1 MFFRFSDTGSNAQSR
16 PFGYDDPSSPQK
28 NNFALHTYTL
38 GENSAI
44 TDRFTNELRVNYSSN
59 VASSQQTL
67 DNFGGAVPTNLAQAA
82 DVATDVS
89 SILSMGLGPSSSD
102 YAQIFTGP
110 TLSSQVQWNLI
121 DTVSRIVG
129 HHAFKFGV
137 DFRRLTPTNGP
148 YPYVYWGFPDETS
161 VEVNLAPYVISGAN
175 LAIYPLFKNFSSFA
189 QDEWRVSA
197 RLNLSLGLRWELN
210 PPASAWKGIKPYTL
224 IGADEPDTAT
234 LAPYGTPLW
243 HTTWFNFA
251 PRFGAAYVASN
262 RSGVETVIRAGGGLF
277 FDTGQQ
283 QGALD
288 LAAGPG
294 TGSSSAEFSL
304 PYPQVPSIPRVV
316 QPTPPYIGENLGNV
330 IGYAPHL
337 QLPYTLQW
345 NASLQ
350 QAFGQMQSLTI
361 SYVGSHAAR
370 LLTDEYVVAP
380 NNPAFGSYAYVQ
392 NGNTSDY
399 NSLQAQFQRR
409 LSAGL
414 TALASYTWSHCLDY
428 GSSNLV
434 FGYQRGNCDFDVRQ
448 NFSSAFSYS
457 APSFGQDKVEKAVLN
472 HWGLDTRFTT
482 RAAFPVTLSGNQLVY
497 PDDHLYDAGLNL
509 VPGQPV
515 YLYGANCA
523 STLLALG
530 DLSQG
535 QNCPGGRAI
544 NPNAF
549 VDVEAGLGNAP
560 RNFARG
566 FDAVQLDTAVR
577 REFSIHEGWKLQ
589 FRAEAFNVLN
599 HPNFGNVQG
608 GFGSSNFGQAIATLA
623 SSLGVLSPLYQMGGP
638 RSMQFALRV
647 DF

>member
-1 MFFRFSDTGSNAQSR
+1 
-16 PFGYDDPSSPQK
+16 
-28 NNFALHTYTL
+28 
-38 GENSAI
+38 
-44 TDRFTNELRVNYSSN
+44 
-59 VASSQQTL
+59 
-67 DNFGGAVPTNLAQAA
+67 
-82 DVATDVS
+82 
-89 SILSMGLGPSSSD
+89 
-102 YAQIFTGP
+102 
-110 TLSSQVQWNLI
+110 
-121 DTVSRIVG
+121 
-129 HHAFKFGV
+129 
-137 DFRRLTPTNGP
+137 
-148 YPYVYWGFPDETS
+148 
-161 VEVNLAPYVISGAN
+161 
-175 LAIYPLFKNFSSFA
+175 
-189 QDEWRVSA
+189 
-197 RLNLSLGLRWELN
+197 
-210 PPASAWKGIKPYTL
+210 
-224 IGADEPDTAT
+224 
-234 LAPYGTPLW
+234 
-243 HTTWFNFA
+243 
-251 PRFGAAYVASN
+251 
-262 RSGVETVIRAGGGLF
+262 
-277 FDTGQQ
+277 
-283 QGALD
+283 
-288 LAAGPG
+288 
-294 TGSSSAEFSL
+294 
-304 PYPQVPSIPRVV
+304 
-316 QPTPPYIGENLGNV
+316 
-330 IGYAPHL
+330 
-337 QLPYTLQW
+337 
-345 NASLQ
+345 
-350 QAFGQMQSLTI
+350 
-361 SYVGSHAAR
+361 
-370 LLTDEYVVAP
+370 
-380 NNPAFGSYAYVQ
+380 
-392 NGNTSDY
+392 
-399 NSLQAQFQRR
+399 
-409 LSAGL
+409 
-414 TALASYTWSHCLDY
+414 
-428 GSSNLV
+428 
-434 FGYQRGNCDFDVRQ
+434 VRQ